1 MNEQRHKDR
10 ELAEVMPLGLFHHRP
25 LLINLTDVC
34 CPTSWA
40 LRLWGVHSP
49 PHACADTC
57 HSPSARALL
66 PKTICN
72 LFHYPNFKHRM
83 YFYFYF
89 QNTLSPHLQTQIQCL
104 VWGAASL
111 YSAMENPPATE
122 PGCTDGSR
130 ELTEAIGDL
139 VREGDADS
147 EDTSE
152 ERTG

>member
-1 MNEQRHKDR
+1 
-10 ELAEVMPLGLFHHRP
+10 MPLGLSHHRP
-25 LLINLTDVC
+25 LLINMTDVC

-40 LRLWGVHSP
+40 LRLWGSTVLPMPVQTPATLHQPGCFSP
-49 PHACADTC
+49 KQFA
-57 HSPSARALL
+57 
-66 PKTICN
+66 I
-72 LFHYPNFKHRM
+72 
-83 YFYFYF
+83 YFIIPTLNTECIFFFF

-122 PGCTDGSR
+122 PGCTDGSTG
-130 ELTEAIGDL
+130 LTEAIGDL